1 MAAAS
6 DMRRALLLLGLL
18 AFSTPAAAQSASEV
32 ERCFQNPA
40 NCPSGGA
47 GGGGGGGAA
56 APRPAAPVA
65 ARPAPAPDYA
75 SILQSPDPDRRKL
88 QESLR
93 TLDKYAGPIDGDLQ
107 SEATVKAIGD
117 WQKGHGFGVV
127 GKLTPEQ
134 AQQLNA
140 EASRAPIKRI
150 DPSAQASATPAL
162 APPSNAEM
170 LRALQARRAERRK
183 AAEPKAEGLAQ
194 ALARDLKAYVASDGK
209 TGPVGE
215 QFPPFAK
222 AYRENRDANR
232 MPGDVSTS
240 VEDYGDATGGQAVMV
255 EVKIDLKEGE
265 KTYPQCMEFAWVTN
279 GTPARNR
286 SQAFSCDDVAGLEKW
301 KTDQALKTAWR

>member
-1 MAAAS
+1 
-6 DMRRALLLLGLL
+6 MRRTILLLGLL
-18 AFSTPAAAQSASEV
+18 TLSAPALGQSAGEV

-40 NCPSGGA
+40 NCPSG

-65 ARPAPAPDYA
+65 ARPAPGPDYA
-75 SILQSPDPDRRKL
+75 TVLQSPDPDRRKL

-93 TLDKYAGPIDGDLQ
+93 TLDKYAGPIDGNLQ

-140 EASRAPIKRI
+140 EASKAPIKRI
-150 DPSAQASATPAL
+150 DPSSQAAAPPTPA
-162 APPSNAEM
+162 PSSNTDSLLKA
-170 LRALQARRAERRK
+170 LRARLADRRK
-183 AAEPKAEGLAQ
+183 AAEPKAEALAQ
-194 ALARDLKAYVASDGK
+194 ALVRDLKAYVVSDGK
-209 TGPVGE
+209 TDPVGE

-232 MPGDVSTS
+232 MPGDVNAS
-240 VEDYGDATGGQAVMV
+240 VEDYGDATGGQAVVV

-265 KTYPQCMEFAWVTN
+265 KTYPQCMEFAWVST